1 MTDHNDMFFPELDPA
16 GIERKSFEIIRSE
29 AGDRI
34 PDDERGPV
42 ITRVVHT
49 TADFEY
55 LDTLRFSDGAVRAGM
70 DAIRNGAWII
80 TDTNMALAGINKK
93 SLSRWGGQ
101 ARCYMADESVAER
114 ARKLGKTR
122 ASVSVDEVAR
132 LSCPVIYA
140 VGNAPTALLRLHE
153 LIREGSFRPRLVIG
167 VPVGFVN
174 VVHAKECIM
183 QTDVPYIVAQ
193 GRKGGST
200 VAACIIN
207 ALLYMLDGS
216 REDI

>member
-1 MTDHNDMFFPELDPA
+1 
-16 GIERKSFEIIRSE
+16 
-29 AGDRI
+29 
-34 PDDERGPV
+34 
-42 ITRVVHT
+42 
-49 TADFEY
+49 
-55 LDTLRFSDGAVRAGM
+55 M

-122 ASVSVDEVAR
+122 ASVSVDEAAR

-140 VGNAPTALLRLHE
+140 VGNAPTALIRLKE
-153 LIREGSFRPRLVIG
+153 LIEEGAFAHLPPLVIG

-216 REDI
+216 REDIYGDHSDPAR